1 MLLGVCL
8 STAME
13 LFKDYHLAIISA
25 CDNEMFSLCML
36 VYRKQRCPVG
46 DEKKSSWRSRTL
58 NFLCNATTDMILL
71 VSKESFV

>member
-36 VYRKQRCPVG
+36 VLQKTEMSG
-46 DEKKSSWRSRTL
+46 WG
-58 NFLCNATTDMILL
+58 
-71 VSKESFV
+71 

>member
-1 MLLGVCL
+1 MKRVLCGGLEFVILEYKMLLGVCL

-36 VYRKQRCPVG
+36 FYRKQRCPVG
-46 DEKKSSWRSRTL
+46 DEKKY
-58 NFLCNATTDMILL
+58 
-71 VSKESFV
+71 